1 MPYTLKP
8 AETHSEPPAETPE
21 SKYKLKSQAMEAVRG
36 PAAISAPPPDI
47 DQKAV
52 FEAREKMTKGSPE
65 YIEATKQIA
74 QAQTGTERGAA
85 GWIAPAGKGL
95 GGLMAGAAGLPLAG
109 AAGKAVARGAPQF
122 AQDGANGVSD
132 GFKKLFSPA
141 SRGPE
146 AYGV

>member
-1 MPYTLKP
+1 MPYTLKT
-8 AETHSEPPAETPE
+8 AETPSETPAETPE

-85 GWIAPAGKGL
+85 GWKTPAGQGP
-95 GGLMAGAAGLPLAG
+95 GRPIAGD
-109 AAGKAVARGAPQF
+109 VCAP
-122 AQDGANGVSD
+122 
-132 GFKKLFSPA
+132 
-141 SRGPE
+141 SRG
-146 AYGV
+146 

>member
-1 MPYTLKP
+1 MPYTLKT
-8 AETHSEPPAETPE
+8 AETPSETPAETPE

-85 GWIAPAGKGL
+85 ALVYTGGHGL
-95 GGLMAGAAGLPLAG
+95 
-109 AAGKAVARGAPQF
+109 
-122 AQDGANGVSD
+122 
-132 GFKKLFSPA
+132 
-141 SRGPE
+141 SRVIG
-146 AYGV
+146 

>member
-1 MPYTLKP
+1 MPYTLKT
-8 AETHSEPPAETPE
+8 AETPSETHAETPE

-85 GWIAPAGKGL
+85 GEIEPARMGRGR
-95 GGLMAGAAGLPLAG
+95 LMAGATRLRLG
-109 AAGKAVARGAPQF
+109 
-122 AQDGANGVSD
+122 
-132 GFKKLFSPA
+132 
-141 SRGPE
+141 E
-146 AYGV
+146 A

>member
-1 MPYTLKP
+1 MPYTLKT
-8 AETHSEPPAETPE
+8 AETPSETPAETPE

-85 GWIAPAGKGL
+85 GWIGPAGKGL
-95 GGLMAGAAGLPLAG
+95 AGLLACAPRLRLAVAAGQ
-109 AAGKAVARGAPQF
+109 AVA
-122 AQDGANGVSD
+122 
-132 GFKKLFSPA
+132 
-141 SRGPE
+141 
-146 AYGV
+146 